1 MGSQVM
7 NQLQVVSFPLRVFY
21 RYQFQKL
28 KKFKVFFKKL
38 AYTIYEQYNYRKVDF
53 KK

>member
-28 KKFKVFFKKL
+28 KKFKVLKL
-38 AYTIYEQYNYRKVDF
+38 KTCIYYL
-53 KK
+53 

>member
-28 KKFKVFFKKL
+28 KKFKVLKKKL